1 MVPAIKEIDALRREE
16 WRQEVRFAEV
26 DRLVRAL
33 LPHYACDFVVGEI
46 PDGHWLDP
54 REGPV
59 PMLREGLPPRGRK
72 GPVVA
77 SLAMMRRLAEECDA
91 L

>member
-54 REGPV
+54 REG
-59 PMLREGLPPRGRK
+59 LPPRGRK